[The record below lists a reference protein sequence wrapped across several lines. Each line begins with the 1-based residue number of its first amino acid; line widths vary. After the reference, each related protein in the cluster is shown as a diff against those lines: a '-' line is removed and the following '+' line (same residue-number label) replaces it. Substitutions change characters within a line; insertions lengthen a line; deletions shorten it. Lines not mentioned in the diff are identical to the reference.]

1 MLQIVGSMR
10 ALQQQ
15 IPAVAWLLVLP
26 QLISRICHQQQ
37 EVQEVTQAIIARVAQ
52 VRALH
57 ICTCWAAITC
67 AHAGLPSHVHML
79 GCHHMCTCWAA
90 ITARR
95 AAAAVAS
102 TGATC
107 GHGLL

>member
-1 MLQIVGSMR
+1 MR

-52 VRALH
+52 VRDCAACSD
-57 ICTCWAAITC
+57 IC
-67 AHAGLPSHVHML
+67 L
-79 GCHHMCTCWAA
+79 GCCCSGWQCRSQAA
-90 ITARR
+90 CQRM
-95 AAAAVAS
+95 
-102 TGATC
+102 
-107 GHGLL
+107 LLSDLP